1 MALAAVAWLTHL
13 RIPVK
18 LERSNRGCPD
28 HREGAAVRFCSSLLG
43 GRPIGRTPDSGSGYP
58 GSSPGLP
65 ANLLLCIGMQV
76 DPGGVALGGFEG
88 CGDEAHTF
96 DAIFDGGDEH

>member
-1 MALAAVAWLTHL
+1 MKRSPAMWCGPQVPAQAVWLTHP
-13 RIPVK
+13 RIPIK

-28 HREGAAVRFCSSLLG
+28 HREGAAIRFYSSPLG

-65 ANLLLCIGMQV
+65 ANLKLAETRSQTENIL
-76 DPGGVALGGFEG
+76 
-88 CGDEAHTF
+88 
-96 DAIFDGGDEH
+96 EHYFL